1 MRIVLFLVVVLG
13 GCTVPLSTAP
23 EAGPRPSDRRAPAL
37 DRLGAEVHVE
47 TNHARSRASRRTLAW
62 DRDLAAVARAHSRDM
77 ARRGY
82 FDHVSP
88 DGRDPQDRAR
98 RGGVTCRIASG
109 RRRVRTGIAEN
120 LYMMTRYASAWERR
134 LARGR
139 EVRYD
144 WMTADE
150 IAERTVQSWLESR
163 GHRRNL
169 LDRDARAHGIGVAV
183 GRDHRV
189 YVTQVL
195 C

>member
-1 MRIVLFLVVVLG
+1 M
-13 GCTVPLSTAP
+13 PPSAP
-23 EAGPRPSDRRAPAL
+23 EAVSRYASDRRAPPLA
-37 DRLGAEVHVE
+37 RLGAEVHTE
-47 TNHARSRASRRTLAW
+47 ANAARRRAAQRTLAW
-62 DRDLAAVARAHSRDM
+62 DRDLAAVAHAHSRDM

-98 RGGVTCRIASG
+98 RGGVTCRVGAGPSRI
-109 RRRVRTGIAEN
+109 RTGIAEN
-120 LYMMTRYASAWERR
+120 LYMTTRYASGWERR
-134 LARGR
+134 RGR
-139 EVRYD
+139 SREVHHD
-144 WMTADE
+144 WMTPDE
-150 IAERTVQSWLESR
+150 IAARTVRSWLGSR